1 MPSVDPAVLA
11 EKQRRKRLSRA
22 ARHSQTQPSNTPS
35 GPSSIPF
42 PVFDDGKTL
51 LVIQLISLFILDISS
66 TKHTSYA
73 KSTSF
78 F

>member
-1 MPSVDPAVLA
+1 MPTVDPAVLV
-11 EKQRRKRLSRA
+11 EKQQHKCLSHV
-22 ARHSQTQPSNTPS
+22 ARHSQTQSSSTSS

-51 LVIQLISLFILDISS
+51 LVIQLILSFTLDIFS
-66 TKHTSYA
+66 TRQTSYV